1 MQNDYVEQKYIQVGI
16 AFEKYALNI
25 QKISEV
31 IRMQEITV
39 VPNTA
44 HYVKG
49 VINLRGRIV
58 PVVSLHG
65 RLSMPEL
72 PYSKSTR
79 IVVVNYGDEVVGLI
93 VDQVYRVMIFKDIQP
108 PPDRIG
114 SAQNKYVSGIGHGQE
129 SLVNILDL
137 EMVLRDEL

>member
-1 MQNDYVEQKYIQVGI
+1 MNNEHAQHKYIQVGI
-16 AFEKYALNI
+16 AAEKYAI
-25 QKISEV
+25 SIRKISEV
-31 IRMQEITV
+31 IRMQEITD

-44 HYVKG
+44 NYVKG

-65 RLSMPEL
+65 RLSMPEM

-79 IVVVNYGDEVVGLI
+79 IVVVNYRDEVVGLI
-93 VDQVYRVMIFKDIQP
+93 VDQVNKVMIFNDIQP

-114 SAQNKYVSGIGHGQE
+114 SAQNKYVAGIGHGQE
-129 SLVNILDL
+129 GFVNILDL
-137 EMVLRDEL
+137 EIVL

>member
-1 MQNDYVEQKYIQVGI
+1 MEDEYVERKYIQVGI
-16 AFEKYALNI
+16 ASEMYALSI
-25 QKISEV
+25 QDISEV
-31 IRMQEITV
+31 IRMQEITD

-44 HYVKG
+44 NYVKG

-65 RLSMPEL
+65 RLSMPEV

-93 VDQVYRVMIFKDIQP
+93 VDQVHKVIVFKDIQP
-108 PPDRIG
+108 PPNRIG
-114 SAQNKYVSGIGHGQE
+114 SVENKYVSGIGHGQE
-129 SLVNILDL
+129 GLVNILDL
-137 EMVLRDEL
+137 NSVL